1 MTEATCSRIAWYYTV
16 ISTKDAKFNK
26 LCMEFYLYQGSR
38 FSSND
43 AFSVQAKYRLR
54 GGLLADQT
62 RVPQLT

>member
-1 MTEATCSRIAWYYTV
+1 MTEATCSSMARYSTV

-43 AFSVQAKYRLR
+43 AFSVQAEY
-54 GGLLADQT
+54 
-62 RVPQLT
+62 